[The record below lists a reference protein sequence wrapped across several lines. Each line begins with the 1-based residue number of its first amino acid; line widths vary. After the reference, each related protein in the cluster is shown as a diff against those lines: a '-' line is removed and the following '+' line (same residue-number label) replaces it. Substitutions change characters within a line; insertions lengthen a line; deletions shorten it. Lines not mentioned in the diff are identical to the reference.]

1 MSTKELKMK
10 SKQSDKKIIGFT
22 KNYLT
27 QVEKYQNYLS
37 DNKSLYVSFNEI
49 NKLLKIAI
57 ETIERKSNRA

>member
-1 MSTKELKMK
+1 MK
-10 SKQSDKKIIGFT
+10 SKQLDKEVIGFT

-37 DNKSLYVSFNEI
+37 DNKSLYFSFNEI

-57 ETIERKSNRA
+57 EIVERKSKRY

>member
-1 MSTKELKMK
+1 MK

-37 DNKSLYVSFNEI
+37 DNKSLYFSFNEI

>member
-1 MSTKELKMK
+1 MKIK
-10 SKQSDKKIIGFT
+10 SKQLDKEVIGFT

-37 DNKSLYVSFNEI
+37 DNKSLYFSFNEL

-57 ETIERKSNRA
+57 ENVERKSKRY

>member
-1 MSTKELKMK
+1 MK
-10 SKQSDKKIIGFT
+10 SKQLDKEVIGFT

-37 DNKSLYVSFNEI
+37 NNKSLYFSFNEI

-57 ETIERKSNRA
+57 ETVKRKSKRY

>member
-1 MSTKELKMK
+1 MK
-10 SKQSDKKIIGFT
+10 SKQLDKEVIEFT

-37 DNKSLYVSFNEI
+37 DNKSLYFSFNEI

-57 ETIERKSNRA
+57 ETVERKSRRY

>member
-1 MSTKELKMK
+1 MK
-10 SKQSDKKIIGFT
+10 SKQLDKEVIGFT

-37 DNKSLYVSFNEI
+37 NNKSLYFSFNEI

-57 ETIERKSNRA
+57 ETVERKSKRY